1 MSENKCR
8 AERDFSRFD
17 SMSSAELQELL
28 RQDALQESTE
38 PDTEMILYITEVL
51 AKREKE
57 RDPSAEVQRAYQSF
71 ARNYLPADQANTT
84 NKPASF
90 VTRMPRWLRSVAVL
104 AAVLGLLLMG
114 TAGADAMGFDLFG
127 MVAHWTAEIFHFSD
141 GTEGTEYTE
150 PGQTDSMEY
159 SSLQDVLDRFQVQQR
174 IAPMWFP
181 NGYNFAEVEV
191 FDTPV
196 ERSIYAIYTKGEDSF
211 QISIRQIIGAK
222 PEQIEKSEG
231 FVEIYEKN
239 GVAYHLFQNNKR
251 GHAMWIID
259 KYECLIAGNLTID
272 ELKSMID
279 SI

>member
-127 MVAHWTAEIFHFSD
+127 MVAHWTAEIFHFSN

-150 PGQTDSMEY
+150 PGHSDDTSY
-159 SSLQDVLDRFQVQQR
+159 SSLQEALEDLDIQQR
-174 IAPMWFP
+174 LAPTWFP
-181 NGYNFAEVEV
+181 EGYELTEIESLY
-191 FDTPV
+191 TPF
-196 ERSIYAIYTKGEDSF
+196 ERSVYAIYVKGEDSI
-211 QISIRQIIGAK
+211 QISIRQSIGK
-222 PEQIEKSEG
+222 EPEQIEKNED
-231 FVEIYEKN
+231 FIEVYTRN
-239 GVAYHLFQNNKR
+239 GVTYYIFENTNYVQAVWTVEEH
-251 GHAMWIID
+251 
-259 KYECLIAGNLTID
+259 ECVIAGNITED
-272 ELKSMID
+272 EVKAMID

>member
-71 ARNYLPADQANTT
+71 ARNYLPADQANTS

-141 GTEGTEYTE
+141 GTEGTGYTE
-150 PGQTDSMEY
+150 PDQKDSTGY
-159 SSLQDVLDRFQVQQR
+159 SSLQDALNKFQIQQHL
-174 IAPMWFP
+174 APTWFP
-181 NGYNFAEVEV
+181 KGYKLGDIEVLN
-191 FDTPV
+191 TPF
-196 ERSIYAIYTKGEDSF
+196 ERSIYAIYAKGDESI
-211 QISIRQIIGAK
+211 QISIRQTIGK
-222 PEQIEKSEG
+222 DPEQIEKSEG
-231 FVEIYEKN
+231 FIEVYEVN
-239 GVAYHLFQNNKR
+239 GIAYHLFQNVER
-251 GHAMWIID
+251 VHAMWIVD
-259 KYECLIAGNLTID
+259 EYECLIAGNLTVAEI
-272 ELKSMID
+272 KAMID